1 MKKLLYLCL
10 LLSFFS
16 CKKSDQPSSELA
28 TIVGDY
34 YEEQLKLNPVSATSN
49 GDNRYNDQLN
59 IDFTDSHR
67 TLVKS
72 ILEKFKL
79 KFSANFLV
87 KT

>member
-10 LLSFFS
+10 ILSFFS

-28 TIVGDY
+28 KIVGDY
-34 YEEQLKLNPVSATSN
+34 YEEQLKLNPTAATAN

-67 TLVKS
+67 ALVKEM
-72 ILEKFKL
+72 LEKYENGYG
-79 KFSANFLV
+79 SIN
-87 KT
+87 